1 MVDRSAGNK
10 AKRQVRGDALVMFAI
25 ENYLRLTKMFV
36 SCDVEFNK
44 LKQNSNNWI
53 KERLPYLLNYC
64 K

>member
-1 MVDRSAGNK
+1 MIKKKGDRI
-10 AKRQVRGDALVMFAI
+10 ALGRLVT
-25 ENYLRLTKMFV
+25 ESYSKLTKMFV

-53 KERLPYLLNYC
+53 KERLSYLLSYC